1 MKVHPLQQ
9 PKHEAYNI
17 PLLENG
23 MQYGY
28 DLLGKAVCAN
38 LLMDYINENDKGKK
52 KKLRN
57 WILTG
62 NFELYSGISAEVAIE
77 QADKIKGKIKMG
89 KGISR
94 STKWKGDKNNG
105 L

>member
-1 MKVHPLQQ
+1 MKVHPTQK
-9 PKHEAYNI
+9 PKQEAYNI
-17 PLLENG
+17 PLLEHG

-38 LLMDYINENDKGKK
+38 LLMDYINETDIGKK
-52 KKLRN
+52 KKLRK

-62 NFELYSGISAEVAIE
+62 NFQLYSGISAEVAIE
-77 QADKIKGKIKMG
+77 RADKIKGKIHMG

-94 STKWKGDKNNG
+94 STKWKGEKNNG